1 MIDRRGLVLAVIGGL
16 LARPR
21 RVAAQR
27 TGRTPRIGLLGW
39 DGCLSADSPF
49 GQALG
54 DLGYR
59 WGQTLQV
66 LCRSGDGDYG
76 RLADA
81 AGELAAQKVDAIAA
95 LTHITAFAAHR
106 ATRTIPIV
114 MIASGD
120 PIRTG
125 LVASL
130 ARPGGNVTGLTYY
143 AADLVEKRLHLL
155 KEIIPRA
162 ARVGVLE
169 NPESDHVFG
178 MYRQDTER
186 AGRAVGLQLV
196 KADVSRPQ
204 DLARSFDRM
213 VADGAQGLLVL
224 TDPMLSAHARQIA
237 ELAARHR
244 LPAMYWAP
252 WFVEAGGLIA
262 YSPDYAAMLRRAA
275 SYVDRI
281 LKGARPADL
290 PIEQPT
296 KFDLVVNLK
305 TAKALGLTMP
315 ESLMLRA
322 GRVIE

>member
-1 MIDRRGLVLAVIGGL
+1 MIDRRGFVLTVTGGL

-21 RVAAQR
+21 LVAAQR
-27 TGRTPRIGLLGW
+27 TVRIPRIGLLGW
-39 DGCLSADSPF
+39 EGCLSADSPF

-59 WGQTLQV
+59 WGQTVQI
-66 LCRSGDGDYG
+66 LCGSGDGDYG
-76 RLADA
+76 RLANA
-81 AGELAAQKVDAIAA
+81 ARALASQNVDAIAA
-95 LTHITAFAAHR
+95 LTHVTAYAAHR
-106 ATRTIPIV
+106 ATHSIPIV

-120 PIRTG
+120 PVRTG

-162 ARVGVLE
+162 TRVGVLE

-186 AGRAVGLQLV
+186 AARAVGLHLV

-204 DLARSFDRM
+204 DLERGFDRM
-213 VADGAQGLLVL
+213 VAGGAQGLLVL

-252 WFVEAGGLIA
+252 WFVEAGGLMA
-262 YSPDYAAMLRRAA
+262 YSPDYTAMLRRAA

-281 LKGARPADL
+281 LKGVRPADL

-305 TAKALGLTMP
+305 TAKALGLTVP